1 MVPFVSYSNLLNKDV
16 QVGTTCVGNANQVHS
31 GTQNLWG
38 MPDFSGAN
46 MFSCKN
52 EKNIGSSQ
60 SYLNR

>member
-1 MVPFVSYSNLLNKDV
+1 MVAIESYSNLLNKDV
-16 QVGTTCVGNANQVHS
+16 QVGTNCVGNADRVHL

-38 MPDFSGAN
+38 MRNFLGAN

-60 SYLNR
+60 FYSNR

>member
-1 MVPFVSYSNLLNKDV
+1 MVAIESYSNLLNMDV
-16 QVGTTCVGNANQVHS
+16 QVGTNYVGNVDRVHL

-46 MFSCKN
+46 TFSCQN

-60 SYLNR
+60 F